1 MTPGFNRH
9 RHSEEAFL
17 FVSFYEFVKC
27 WSSGKRSRLFI
38 ESVNGHAFV
47 NFSAF
52 LGYPKDDHFMPQARD
67 RQSKPKKK
75 KKKSQRKIQRDNA
88 RAAEFQERKRRDRE
102 RALISLPD
110 ISFMTGEGASLGNPN
125 NPTTSSPSMAG
136 AASAPINFHFSKP
149 RPENVRD
156 SSETLMHTSLYFSR
170 LEEETQSRDVESSSI
185 TDHHPVTREEE
196 SVLET
201 ERTQWESS
209 GLPTLPSDKDR
220 EYYEDRMDLV
230 KLMIGPERRPID
242 IVYEHHLT
250 FLPDDFVRHHYKSR
264 RIRKEIRKR
273 RKIL

>member
-1 MTPGFNRH
+1 MTQSFNKH

-17 FVSFYEFVKC
+17 FASFNEFVKC

-52 LGYPKDDHFMPQARD
+52 LGYPKDDHFMPKARD

-88 RAAEFQERKRRDRE
+88 RAAEFQERKRRERE

-110 ISFMTGEGASLGNPN
+110 ISFMTSEGASLGNPN

-220 EYYEDRMDLV
+220 EYYEDRMDFV

>member
-1 MTPGFNRH
+1 MTQSFNKH

-17 FVSFYEFVKC
+17 FASFNEFVKC

-52 LGYPKDDHFMPQARD
+52 LGYPKDDHFMPKARD

-75 KKKSQRKIQRDNA
+75 KKQKSQRKIQRDNA
-88 RAAEFQERKRRDRE
+88 RAAEFQERKRRERE

-125 NPTTSSPSMAG
+125 NPMTSSPSTAG
-136 AASAPINFHFSKP
+136 AAPAPSFHFSKP

-170 LEEETQSRDVESSSI
+170 IEEETQSRLVESSSI

-196 SVLET
+196 PVLET
-201 ERTQWESS
+201 EVSGEMDKTAAVEEEDCPEDEEGAAAEGAAITQGQQIDMLYLETKKLFEKL
-209 GLPTLPSDKDR
+209 GLMP
-220 EYYEDRMDLV
+220 
-230 KLMIGPERRPID
+230 
-242 IVYEHHLT
+242 
-250 FLPDDFVRHHYKSR
+250 
-264 RIRKEIRKR
+264 
-273 RKIL
+273 

>member
-1 MTPGFNRH
+1 MTPSFNKH

-17 FVSFYEFVKC
+17 FASFNEFVKC

-52 LGYPKDDHFMPQARD
+52 LGYPKDDHFMPKARD
-67 RQSKPKKK
+67 RQSKPTK

-88 RAAEFQERKRRDRE
+88 RAAEFQERKRRERE

-125 NPTTSSPSMAG
+125 NPSTSSPSMAG
-136 AASAPINFHFSKP
+136 AAPAPSFHFSKP

-170 LEEETQSRDVESSSI
+170 IEEETRSRDVESSSI
-185 TDHHPVTREEE
+185 IDHHPVSREEE
-196 SVLET
+196 PVPET
-201 ERTQWESS
+201 ERTLWESS
-209 GLPTLPSDKDR
+209 GVPTPPSDKDIA
-220 EYYEDRMDLV
+220 YHEDRMHDV
-230 KLMIGPERRPID
+230 KFLIGPEKVP
-242 IVYEHHLT
+242 YEVL
-250 FLPDDFVRHHYKSR
+250 LEWYLDDDFIWHYYKSR
-264 RIRKEIRKR
+264 KIRKEIRKR